1 MNRRKLLVA
10 GSGAVVGL
18 SGCLSRL
25 SPSGDEN
32 GGEDRPD
39 DGESGVDAD
48 DSEGSESSE
57 SDEDGDSVG
66 NDPEAVLEAFY
77 TEIYSEEG
85 TASEANSYLHEDAEL
100 PRMADDTVES
110 LSRLEYEIQGLE
122 QVSSG
127 SSGSDET
134 VTFEYQLVISSD
146 DRDDRETTVQ
156 MQLRTQQIE
165 EGDEE
170 VTVWRLYQAD

>member
-32 GGEDRPD
+32 GSGDQSD
-39 DGESGVDAD
+39 DGGSD
-48 DSEGSESSE
+48 DSQGGESSG
-57 SDEDGDSVG
+57 SDEDDESVG

-77 TEIYSEEG
+77 TAIYSEEG

-100 PRMADDTVES
+100 PRMADETVEN
-110 LSRLEYEIQGLE
+110 LSRLGYEIEDLE

-146 DRDDRETTVQ
+146 DRDDRETTVE

-170 VTVWRLYQAD
+170 VTVWRLYQSD